1 MMIQIQDW
9 KYDKKIVVVD
19 EVNHG
24 TVQVEVPKPGEYKD
38 KYYQHADCA
47 IYNLWVD
54 EKYRKQGV
62 ARLLMETAEKEA
74 KKLGCKSVQL
84 EYDKES
90 ESFVLQWYQR
100 LGYVVTACGIG
111 GHLLLVKKLRCDTLS
126 PPLKDN
132 FVTLQI
138 EISTFV
144 FHSKYLMSY

>member
-1 MMIQIQDW
+1 MIQIQDW
-9 KYDKKIVVVD
+9 KCDKKIVVVD

-54 EKYRKQGV
+54 EKYRKHGV

-84 EYDKES
+84 EYGKES
-90 ESFVLQWYQR
+90 ESFVLQWYKR
-100 LGYVVTACGIG
+100 LGYRVMARNENGR
-111 GHLLLVKKLRCDTLS
+111 LLLVKKL
-126 PPLKDN
+126 
-132 FVTLQI
+132 
-138 EISTFV
+138 
-144 FHSKYLMSY
+144 

>member
-1 MMIQIQDW
+1 MIQIQDW

-24 TVQVEVPKPGEYKD
+24 TVQVEVPKPGEYED

-47 IYNLWVD
+47 IYNLYVD

-74 KKLGCKSVQL
+74 KKLGCKSAQL

-111 GHLLLVKKLRCDTLS
+111 DPLLLVKKL
-126 PPLKDN
+126 
-132 FVTLQI
+132 
-138 EISTFV
+138 
-144 FHSKYLMSY
+144 

>member
-1 MMIQIQDW
+1 MIQIQDW
-9 KYDKKIVVVD
+9 RYDKKIVVVD

-24 TVQVEVPKPGEYKD
+24 TVQVEIPKPGEYKD

-84 EYDKES
+84 EYDKGS
-90 ESFVLQWYQR
+90 ESFVLQWYKR
-100 LGYVVTACGIG
+100 IGYRVMARNENGR
-111 GHLLLVKKLRCDTLS
+111 LLLVKEL
-126 PPLKDN
+126 
-132 FVTLQI
+132 
-138 EISTFV
+138 
-144 FHSKYLMSY
+144 

>member
-9 KYDKKIVVVD
+9 KCDKKIVVVD
-19 EVNHG
+19 EINHG
-24 TVQVEVPKPGEYKD
+24 TVQVEIPKSGEYKD

-90 ESFVLQWYQR
+90 GSFVLQWYQR
-100 LGYVVTACGIG
+100 LGYVVKAFGIG
-111 GHLLLVKKLRCDTLS
+111 GPLLLVKKL
-126 PPLKDN
+126 
-132 FVTLQI
+132 
-138 EISTFV
+138 
-144 FHSKYLMSY
+144 

>member
-9 KYDKKIVVVD
+9 RYDKKIVDVD

-74 KKLGCKSVQL
+74 KTFRSSSQCKRGENAASFIINDSRHYGCC
-84 EYDKES
+84 Y
-90 ESFVLQWYQR
+90 
-100 LGYVVTACGIG
+100 
-111 GHLLLVKKLRCDTLS
+111 
-126 PPLKDN
+126 
-132 FVTLQI
+132 
-138 EISTFV
+138 
-144 FHSKYLMSY
+144 